1 MIVNYSSSSS
11 EDETENSS
19 KNDSSPSRKRGKLD
33 NESRFGAFD
42 LLWFSFILI
51 CISRALNSS
60 FTCIAPVNLWIMD
73 LLKAK
78 QANQP
83 S

>member
-33 NESRFGAFD
+33 SESRFGAFD
-42 LLWFSFILI
+42 LLWFSFILFS
-51 CISRALNSS
+51 ISRALNSS
-60 FTCIAPVNLWIMD
+60 FT
-73 LLKAK
+73 
-78 QANQP
+78 
-83 S
+83 